1 MSRLAASGGGG
12 RFRLEE
18 PEPEEPGLLMTSM
31 IDVIF
36 ILLAFFVCVSE
47 LKKGKLD
54 VDVPEVPSAAT
65 PEAPTGGEPI
75 LVEVS
80 GDDRVFVSGVEARG
94 DDALA
99 DVLRREVA
107 RVGVDAPVRLSGDK
121 QARNGTMMRVVSQLS
136 RAGLKR
142 IEFEVEAGH

>member
-1 MSRLAASGGGG
+1 
-12 RFRLEE
+12 
-18 PEPEEPGLLMTSM
+18 MTSM